1 MSASDVAT
9 GLAWLSA
16 SGRLG
21 YDVVDQA
28 WFHRELPVDSDRVL
42 RRNPRLVGARALV
55 SDGAVEPNGDSW
67 QVHGS
72 RGDIYPVT
80 SELRCGCAWEAE
92 HAGGRGPCKHI
103 LAVLISAR
111 R

>member
-1 MSASDVAT
+1 MSAADVVA

-21 YDVVDQA
+21 YDLVDRA

-42 RRNPRLVGARALV
+42 RRNPRLVAARALA
-55 SDGAVEPNGDSW
+55 SDGAVKPDGDGW
-67 QVHGS
+67 QVRGS
-72 RGDIYPVT
+72 RGDLYSV
-80 SELRCGCAWEAE
+80 SSRLRCACLWETE

-103 LAVLISAR
+103 LAVLISSR
-111 R
+111 G